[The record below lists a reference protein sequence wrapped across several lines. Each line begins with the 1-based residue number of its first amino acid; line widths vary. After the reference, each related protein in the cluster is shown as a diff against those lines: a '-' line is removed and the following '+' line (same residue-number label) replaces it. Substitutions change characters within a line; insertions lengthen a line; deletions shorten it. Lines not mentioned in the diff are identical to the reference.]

1 VITTP
6 PVSNTF
12 DVRLIVN
19 PDGDEEGKVLGIYS
33 HGVPDFDGWLKIY
46 SESQSEEFM
55 KDFGIVKSYAGNML
69 PDSAWK
75 KPDVV
80 MPMVIHVFKD
90 YNSKAKFDTIFDPTF
105 GMFKGIAE
113 AGRRPPPVLRT
124 AARIPPGQGRRRVDH
139 EAPRPGR
146 LRRISSHC
154 YTTSIGTVID
164 LRAASN
170 KEGSPPRR
178 PR

>member
-12 DVRLIVN
+12 DVRLVVN

-113 AGRRPPPVLRT
+113 AGGVLPPFCEQQLGSLPGKGEGAWIMKPPAP
-124 AARIPPGQGRRRVDH
+124 AA
-139 EAPRPGR
+139 
-146 LRRISSHC
+146 
-154 YTTSIGTVID
+154 
-164 LRAASN
+164 
-170 KEGSPPRR
+170 
-178 PR
+178 